1 MEKGY
6 YKQTNIIMTEQDMVA
21 IHNKNGK
28 GLLLFISF
36 LLFFSSYRRNPQ

>member
-6 YKQTNIIMTEQDMVA
+6 YEFTKLITDFKTAVA

-28 GLLLFISF
+28 GLLLINEIFRVKF
-36 LLFFSSYRRNPQ
+36 